1 MTKAEIQAVR
11 LLADKRER
19 DARGLFVAE
28 GAKLVGELRASPMR
42 IRHLYAVAANPQFP
56 EAEIVPAKD
65 MERMS
70 MLKTASDVLAVVE
83 KPQVRLDT
91 AALAD
96 SLTLV
101 LDGVQ
106 NPGNLGTIIRLADW
120 WGIRN
125 VVCSQDCARNALPH
139 PMLHSPGP
147 HGNYLPRP
155 PSYRQLHP

>member
-65 MERMS
+65 MEFCFVM
-70 MLKTASDVLAVVE
+70 E
-83 KPQVRLDT
+83 
-91 AALAD
+91 
-96 SLTLV
+96 
-101 LDGVQ
+101 
-106 NPGNLGTIIRLADW
+106 
-120 WGIRN
+120 
-125 VVCSQDCARNALPH
+125 
-139 PMLHSPGP
+139 
-147 HGNYLPRP
+147 Y
-155 PSYRQLHP
+155 

>member
-70 MLKTASDVLAVVE
+70 MLKTASDVLAVVGSRRCGSI
-83 KPQVRLDT
+83 PRLLPTRSRSYST
-91 AALAD
+91 ACRTPAT
-96 SLTLV
+96 S
-101 LDGVQ
+101 
-106 NPGNLGTIIRLADW
+106 
-120 WGIRN
+120 
-125 VVCSQDCARNALPH
+125 AR
-139 PMLHSPGP
+139 
-147 HGNYLPRP
+147 
-155 PSYRQLHP
+155 

>member
-42 IRHLYAVAANPQFP
+42 IRHLYAVAASPQFP

-106 NPGNLGTIIRLADW
+106 NPGNLGTIIRLSL
-120 WGIRN
+120 I
-125 VVCSQDCARNALPH
+125 H
-139 PMLHSPGP
+139 I
-147 HGNYLPRP
+147 
-155 PSYRQLHP
+155 